1 MGVSENGVPC
11 KKQGNI
17 GLDGEHAGISG
28 GFAKVRSEKCVLM
41 NLNCFLSSFAFYKP
55 S

>member
-1 MGVSENGVPC
+1 MGDRLVVAGLVMGVSENGVPW

-28 GFAKVRSEKCVLM
+28 GLRRCVLR
-41 NLNCFLSSFAFYKP
+41 NVF
-55 S
+55 